1 MIIIS
6 NKAII
11 RNLCLSIEGK
21 LENFAKFK
29 MSIKL
34 TSTSSLSS

>member
-11 RNLCLSIEGK
+11 RNLYLSIEGK

-29 MSIKL
+29 MPIKL
-34 TSTSSLSS
+34 TNTSSLLT